1 MAPIRRGRTGAQQT
15 VGADHFINGIVALSP
30 LMLIVLIL
38 ISGIAF
44 FFFSQLQI
52 TSTEQTV
59 FDILQISTQ
68 LVPGMTANQLQ
79 QFMNGQLDHYQTIAT
94 AIGWAVQIAL
104 FMLSFP
110 VDAALHSL
118 HRRFNHDVSPA
129 LTASALNYSR
139 WRSFLTRV
147 LIGGDILTD
156 FYYVAKGH
164 NLITSTVLGV
174 IPTSFGPDAFGV
186 ILIGIVYP
194 IAVCFVT
201 IFVGKYLLVFV
212 EALIEKFPRG
222 V

>member
-1 MAPIRRGRTGAQQT
+1 MAPIRRGRNGIQQT

-30 LMLIVLIL
+30 LMLVVLIF

-59 FDILQISTQ
+59 FDLLQISTQ
-68 LVPGMTANQLQ
+68 LAPGMTANQLQ
-79 QFMNGQLDHYQTIAT
+79 QFMDGQLDHYHVIAT
-94 AIGWAVQIAL
+94 AIGYAVQIAL

-118 HRRFNHDVSPA
+118 HRRFNTDVSPA
-129 LTASALNYSR
+129 LTASALNYHR
-139 WRSFLTRV
+139 WRTFLTRV

-164 NLITSTVLGV
+164 TLVTSTVVGV

-186 ILIGIVYP
+186 LLIGLIYP

-201 IFVGKYLLVFV
+201 VFVGKYLLVFV
-212 EALIEKFPRG
+212 EALIEKLPRG